1 MRTNRSLSRSPSAR
15 AQRGMTLIEI
25 IIVIVLIGGILAV
38 VGPRVFG
45 ASERGKAKLA
55 KIQVDTIGNK
65 VSDYQTDTGLLPDSL
80 DDLVSNAGNVPGW
93 LGPYVKAGD
102 LKDQWGNPIE
112 YHKPGEAGPFDLI
125 SLGADGKVGGDS
137 TDADIKFE

>member
-45 ASERGKAKLA
+45 GSERGKAKLV

-65 VSDYQTDTGLLPDSL
+65 VNDYQTDTGLLPDSL
-80 DDLVSNAGNVPGW
+80 DGLVSNDGNVPGW

-102 LKDQWGNPIE
+102 LNDQWGNLIE
-112 YHKPGEAGPFDLI
+112 YRKPGETGPFDLI